1 MGIITVMT
9 KRSSL
14 EIFKSV
20 VIALFLR
27 EVQTRF
33 GTKKLGY
40 FWAVFDAMFMVM
52 IFAGLKSLISSKS
65 MPGIDYPVYLATTF
79 LAFFLWRNIVSQS
92 MHAFN
97 ANKAL
102 FAYKQV
108 KPFDTVV
115 TRVLLEL
122 LVSSVATVIFVGIG
136 LYLNLDL
143 SVKNFNMVM
152 LAVLWLC
159 LFGFALGL
167 MNAVFAYFYESYAK
181 IVNIF
186 MAPLMFVSA
195 IMYSVDSLPPLA
207 RKIILYNPLANF
219 MEMIHGYYFHP
230 LNTYYVDYEY
240 MVYWTLIPL
249 WIGLFFYIRAEKRI
263 LSS

>member
-1 MGIITVMT
+1 MN
-9 KRSSL
+9 KRTSL

-20 VIALFLR
+20 VLALFLR

-40 FWAVFDAMFMVM
+40 FWAVFDAMFMVL

-65 MPGIDYPVYLATTF
+65 MPGIDYPVYLSTTF

-92 MHAFN
+92 MHAFS

-108 KPFDTVV
+108 KPFDTVI

-122 LVSSVATVIFVGIG
+122 LVSSVATLFFVGLGAYLG
-136 LYLNLDL
+136 LDI

-152 LAVLWLC
+152 LAVIWLV
-159 LFGFALGL
+159 LFGFAIGL
-167 MNAVFAYFYESYAK
+167 MNAVFAYFYEFYAK
-181 IVNIF
+181 IVNVL

-207 RKIILYNPLANF
+207 RKIILYNPLTHF

-230 LNTYYVDYEY
+230 LTTQYVDYEY
-240 MVYWTLIPL
+240 MLYWTLIPL